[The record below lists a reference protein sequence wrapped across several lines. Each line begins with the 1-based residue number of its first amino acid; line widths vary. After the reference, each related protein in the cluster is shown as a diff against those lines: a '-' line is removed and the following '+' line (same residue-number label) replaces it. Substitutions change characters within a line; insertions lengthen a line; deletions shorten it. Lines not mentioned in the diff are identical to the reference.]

1 MPRLNLSDAEA
12 ALIEKLRARNAKA
25 IGFNEGIQ
33 RGMDHMHDFIEDKL
47 ESWVPAPTVHKQAIS
62 AWIAD
67 AIKLGQSTLFI
78 EVK

>member
-33 RGMDHMHDFIEDKL
+33 QALDWVHDTLINLDGVKCDLTQTQRDTLASDLVDLGRRILFQE
-47 ESWVPAPTVHKQAIS
+47 
-62 AWIAD
+62 
-67 AIKLGQSTLFI
+67 IK
-78 EVK
+78 